1 MNAADSSETIAE
13 VEARGAKRLAL
24 MIAVFAML
32 LSLAEMSGSNA
43 EQDALKFNIDA
54 SNLWAFFQAK
64 TIRKAQLERAAEL
77 AALQGD
83 GASPESRTV
92 RQAQI
97 DKWQATIARY
107 ESEPE
112 VQEGRRELIARAQ
125 AAEAARDQAL
135 AVDNMFDV
143 SSASLQ
149 LAIVLASASV
159 VLSVAWLAWI
169 AGGLGGVGL
178 VFAGLGWW
186 APTLLP
192 I

>member
-1 MNAADSSETIAE
+1 LGKAADSSETIAE

-32 LSLAEMSGSNA
+32 LSLAELSGSNA
-43 EQDALKFNIDA
+43 EQDALKYNIDA
-54 SNLWAFFQAK
+54 ANLWAFFQAK
-64 TIRKAQLERAAEL
+64 TIRKAQLENASELLALEGTSPATRA
-77 AALQGD
+77 
-83 GASPESRTV
+83 V

-97 DKWQATIARY
+97 EKWQATIARY
-107 ESEPE
+107 DSEPDK
-112 VQEGRRELIARAQ
+112 QEGRKELIARAQ
-125 AAEAARDQAL
+125 AAEAARDHVL
-135 AVDNMFDV
+135 AVDNMFDY
-143 SSASLQ
+143 SSAALQ

-159 VLSVAWLAWI
+159 VLSVAFLAWI

>member
-1 MNAADSSETIAE
+1 MDATDSSETIAE

-32 LSLAEMSGSNA
+32 LSVAEMSGSNA
-43 EQDALKFNIDA
+43 EQDAHIYNVEA
-54 SNLWAFFQAK
+54 ANLWAFFQAK
-64 TIRKAQLERAAEL
+64 TIRKAQLERASEVV
-77 AALQGD
+77 ALEMD
-83 GASPESRTV
+83 GAGPESREA

-97 DKWQATIARY
+97 EEWQATMARY
-107 ESEPE
+107 DSEPE
-112 VQEGRRELIARAQ
+112 NQEGRRELIARAQ
-125 AAEAARDQAL
+125 AAEAARDHAL
-135 AVDNMFDV
+135 AVDNMFDF

-159 VLSVAWLAWI
+159 VLSVGWLAWI
-169 AGGLGGVGL
+169 AGGLGALGVA
-178 VFAGLGWW
+178 FAGFGWW

>member
-1 MNAADSSETIAE
+1 MGKAADSSETIAE

-32 LSLAEMSGSNA
+32 LSLAELSGSNA
-43 EQDALKFNIDA
+43 EQDALKYNIDA
-54 SNLWAFFQAK
+54 ANLWAFFQAK
-64 TIRKAQLERAAEL
+64 TIRKAQLENASELLALEGTSPATRA
-77 AALQGD
+77 
-83 GASPESRTV
+83 V

-97 DKWQATIARY
+97 EKWQATIARY
-107 ESEPE
+107 DSEPDK
-112 VQEGRRELIARAQ
+112 QEGRKELIARAQ
-125 AAEAARDQAL
+125 AAEAARDHVL
-135 AVDNMFDV
+135 AVDNMFDY
-143 SSASLQ
+143 SSAALQ

-159 VLSVAWLAWI
+159 VLSVAFLAWI

>member
-1 MNAADSSETIAE
+1 MNAVDSSETIAE

-24 MIAVFAML
+24 MIAIFAML
-32 LSLAEMSGSNA
+32 LSLAELSGSNA

-54 SNLWAFFQAK
+54 SNLWSFFQAK
-64 TIRKAQLERAAEL
+64 TIRKAQLERASEVL
-77 AALQGD
+77 ALDMD
-83 GASPESRTV
+83 GASPENMAA

-97 DKWQATIARY
+97 DRWQATIARY
-107 ESEPE
+107 ESEPN
-112 VQEGRRELIARAQ
+112 VQEGRRELIARAK
-125 AAEAARDQAL
+125 AAEAARDHAL
-135 AVDNMFDV
+135 AVDNMFDF

-159 VLSVAWLAWI
+159 VLSVGWLAWI

-186 APTLLP
+186 APNLLP